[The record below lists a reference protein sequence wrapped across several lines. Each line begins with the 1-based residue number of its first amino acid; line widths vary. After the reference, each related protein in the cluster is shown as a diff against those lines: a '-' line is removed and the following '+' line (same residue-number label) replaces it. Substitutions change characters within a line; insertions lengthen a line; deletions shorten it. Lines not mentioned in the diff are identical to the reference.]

1 MNAYILVKLGK
12 EKQGIKSDRAFALAN
27 GFSTQNI
34 VDWKAGKSLPNWEN
48 MEKLA
53 SSADMELWEAVKLMK
68 ENSVALKEAGYATL
82 PMMGAIAGLSLVAM
96 THSPTLAG
104 LIAMSG
110 AATVYYVK
118 SRKRIWMLLFKTF
131 TTLRKYHLNICGF
144 FDVLSKRKKILIS

>member
-27 GFSTQNI
+27 GFSSQNI

-82 PMMGAIAGLSLVAM
+82 PMMSVIAGMSFIGM
-96 THSPTLAG
+96 TQSPS
-104 LIAMSG
+104 LIAAVGTMASG
-110 AATVYYVK
+110 
-118 SRKRIWMLLFKTF
+118 L
-131 TTLRKYHLNICGF
+131 C
-144 FDVLSKRKKILIS
+144 ILC